1 MQKEAGMKMVRLF
14 VLTLLVFVGVSV
26 AGAQDPLRFRF
37 DITRDGKTVANP
49 ELTVA
54 AGGTGHLTFDGIRG
68 LAFTPTLRDSA
79 SVSVVFD
86 IDLGGRHLR
95 PQLTLGADDPG
106 SLSWTSSGRDS
117 FKVTVAW
124 IR

>member
-54 AGGTGHLTFDGIRG
+54 AGGTGHLTFDGIRDWHSRPRCG
-68 LAFTPTLRDSA
+68 TRRAFRSSSISIWA
-79 SVSVVFD
+79 AGIFD
-86 IDLGGRHLR
+86 R
-95 PQLTLGADDPG
+95 
-106 SLSWTSSGRDS
+106 S
-117 FKVTVAW
+117 
-124 IR
+124 